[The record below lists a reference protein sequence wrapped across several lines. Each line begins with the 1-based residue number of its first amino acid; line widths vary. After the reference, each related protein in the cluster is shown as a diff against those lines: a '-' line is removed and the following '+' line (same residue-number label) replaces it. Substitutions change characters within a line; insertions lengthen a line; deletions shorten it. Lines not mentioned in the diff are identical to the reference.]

1 MQPRKTITAALGC
14 ACLLAAGIAQA
25 APGGAPETVAVLAQA
40 DTGATAGK
48 TGTPADAGK
57 KDVSKGDKNYMSEM
71 AYANMDEVAAGKLA
85 LEKAKNPE
93 VKDFA
98 QKMIDD
104 HSKALDQMK
113 AMAQAKGVDL
123 PDEPD
128 AQHKSAAKKLGA
140 LSGDAFDKLYMHESG
155 TVDHRN
161 TIRLLQKVSK
171 NADDP
176 ELKAAAGKMLPIVE
190 HHLEMVNA
198 ITGNKGKSPPRDMQK
213 SAPAVRQ

>member
-1 MQPRKTITAALGC
+1 M
-14 ACLLAAGIAQA
+14 
-25 APGGAPETVAVLAQA
+25 LAQA
-40 DTGATAGK
+40 DTGASAGK

-57 KDVSKGDKNYMSEM
+57 KDVSKGDKNYMNEM
-71 AYANMDEVAAGKLA
+71 AYANISEVATGQLA
-85 LEKAKNPE
+85 VEKTKNPE
-93 VKDFA
+93 VKNFA

-104 HSKALDQMK
+104 HSKALDEMK
-113 AMAQAKGVDL
+113 AMAQQKGVTL
-123 PDEPD
+123 PTEPD
-128 AQHKSAAKKLGA
+128 PQHKSAAKKLSG
-140 LSGDAFDKLYMHESG
+140 LSGDAFDKMYMHEAG

-190 HHLEMVNA
+190 HHLEMANA

-213 SAPAVRQ
+213 TAPAVRQ